1 MTASEKRRERQTI
14 LSHIG
19 PGSAAAQ
26 GETEEGKVIGE
37 TITQLRK
44 QMRWSQQTVAA
55 RLGIAK
61 STYAGYES
69 GYREPS
75 VDMLGQL
82 AELFGVTVDRLIGKR
97 TDEPVAAEQVPAPA
111 APAAE
116 WDDPELG
123 VWFKELLEA
132 PEERRDELR
141 QIWEIIKTRES
152 GRKPGDKQGE

>member
-1 MTASEKRRERQTI
+1 MIGDTI
-14 LSHIG
+14 M
-19 PGSAAAQ
+19 
-26 GETEEGKVIGE
+26 
-37 TITQLRK
+37 QLRR
-44 QMRWSQQTVAA
+44 QQRWSQQAVAT

-75 VDMLGQL
+75 LDILRQL
-82 AELFGVTVDRLIGKR
+82 AELFEVSLDRLAGQAGPSADDAQ
-97 TDEPVAAEQVPAPA
+97 TSAPA
-111 APAAE
+111 AAAE

-141 QIWEIIKTRES
+141 KIWEIIKSREA
-152 GRKPGDKQGE
+152 GRKPGDRQGE